1 MNARGAL
8 KSAIGISDMV
18 WTGYVQDLTE
28 DEMFR
33 RPCAGA
39 NHVTWQLG
47 HLIGSERQLIEGGF
61 PGSMPALPEGFA
73 ARYTKE
79 TAGSDDRSRFDS
91 KDELLRVFRL
101 VRAGTLAVIDKA
113 SETDLDR
120 ASPEAFR
127 SYAPTLGDLLMLQP
141 THYLM
146 HAGQWAVVRRMSG
159 RPPLF

>member
-1 MNARGAL
+1 MNAHGAL

-18 WTGYVQDLTE
+18 WTGYVKDLTE

-47 HLIGSERQLIEGGF
+47 HLIVSEQQMIEGAV
-61 PGSMPALPEGFA
+61 PGSMPALPDGFA
-73 ARYTKE
+73 ARYAKE
-79 TAGSDDRSRFDS
+79 TSTSDDRSKFDS
-91 KDELLRVFRL
+91 KDELLRVFGQ
-101 VRAGTLAVIDKA
+101 VRAGTLAALEKQ
-113 SETDLDR
+113 SEADLDKP
-120 ASPEAFR
+120 SPEAFR
-127 SYAPTLGDLLMLQP
+127 SFVPTVGDLFMLQP